1 MTIDTKTKIDDLQNI
16 LRQRLD
22 DYSLTLQF
30 SDSPTTGHFI
40 FFVNSDMN
48 NYRVCVQVLKYELA
62 VTKVNMW
69 EYCAQTIQRSIE
81 MRLKERNANIRN
93 KM

>member
-1 MTIDTKTKIDDLQNI
+1 
-16 LRQRLD
+16 
-22 DYSLTLQF
+22 
-30 SDSPTTGHFI
+30 
-40 FFVNSDMN
+40 
-48 NYRVCVQVLKYELA
+48 LKYELA